1 MNMCLVKVMM
11 MIISYIYYCLFMI
24 TLVHSQIIDECIE
37 GRCGENEPTIRFPFR
52 LKGRQPP
59 HCGYPGFDLS
69 CNNDSNQTILHL
81 PNLHLKL
88 HVKKI
93 DYQRQSIL
101 VYNPNCV
108 HKQNWKF
115 LNLSISP
122 FSFGGSCMLLNCS
135 SNHSTDKVLLSSPIP
150 CLSNTKYSV
159 YAMYDSNYP
168 SNIWRDVVSCR
179 RMYQNLPISSGI
191 FQSNSSLGWSKP
203 NCTHCEVKGEKC
215 RLMKRPHDHD
225 LMNNIDQIECY
236 NDNNQTIKKGG
247 PSQIPLVTAGSF
259 VIILGF
265 LASTFYVYH
274 FRKNTRQNGLRI
286 EKFLED
292 YIAFKPSRYT
302 YADVKN
308 ITSEFKE
315 KLGEGA
321 YGEVFKGKL
330 SNDIFVAVKILN
342 SVSNGNGEDFINEVA
357 TIGQIHHVNVVRL
370 VGYCA
375 DGFRR
380 ALVYEFLPN
389 DSLDKY
395 ISVRGPIDDINVCSL
410 SWEKLLDIVLG
421 TAKGIEYLH
430 QGCDKRILH
439 FDIKPQNILLDHN
452 FKPKIADFGL
462 AKLCSK
468 DQSIVSMSTARGTI
482 GYIAP
487 EIFSRNFGNVSYKS
501 DVYSFGMLLL
511 EIVGGRRCNNTD
523 EIYYP
528 EWIFNL
534 LEEGEDLRIY
544 IDEGGDGKIAKKLAM
559 VGLQC
564 IQWHPIDRPTMK
576 VVVQMLEGNEELSMP
591 PNPFSSTNQSK
602 QSTKM
607 PQRFMTT
614 MELETI
620 TE

>member
-1 MNMCLVKVMM
+1 MNMCLVKVV
-11 MIISYIYYCLFMI
+11 MIISYIYYSLFMI
-24 TLVHSQIIDECIE
+24 TLVLAETQTSHECKEVRCDEN
-37 GRCGENEPTIRFPFR
+37 GPPIRFPFR
-52 LKGRQPP
+52 LKGKQPS
-59 HCGYPGFDLS
+59 HCGYDPGFDLS
-69 CNNDSNQTILHL
+69 CTHSNQTLLHL

-88 HVKKI
+88 HVTKI
-93 DYQRQSIL
+93 DYEEQSL
-101 VYNPNCV
+101 KAYNPYCIQKHNL
-108 HKQNWKF
+108 KF
-115 LNLSISP
+115 LNLSNSP
-122 FSFGGSCMLLNCS
+122 FFSLYSGDSMLLKCS
-135 SNHSTDKVLLSSPIP
+135 FNESDYYGHMYSSPIP
-150 CLSNTKYSV
+150 CLSDSSKYFV
-159 YAMYDSNYP
+159 YAIGTY
-168 SNIWRDVVSCR
+168 SNIWGDIVGCS
-179 RMYQNLPISSGI
+179 RMYNNLQVPPTI
-191 FQSNSSLGWSKP
+191 FHSIKMEEVVRIYLWWSKP
-203 NCTHCEVKGEKC
+203 DCKYCESKGKKCT
-215 RLMKRPHDHD
+215 LIKRPNSNNATQCSKDTMKGVLFQVS
-225 LMNNIDQIECY
+225 LM
-236 NDNNQTIKKGG
+236 T
-247 PSQIPLVTAGSF
+247 SGSF
-259 VIILGF
+259 AIILGF
-265 LASTFYVYH
+265 LATFYVCH
-274 FRKNTRQNGLRI
+274 LGKNKRQNGLRI

-302 YADVKN
+302 YADVRN
-308 ITSEFKE
+308 ITSEFKD

-330 SNDIFVAVKILN
+330 SNDISVAVKILN
-342 SVSNGNGEDFINEVA
+342 RVSKENGEDFINEVA
-357 TIGQIHHVNVVRL
+357 TIGQIHHINVVRL

-395 ISVRGPIDDINVCSL
+395 ISVRGSTDDINICSL
-410 SWEKLLDIVLG
+410 SWEKLLDIVTG

-487 EIFSRNFGNVSYKS
+487 EVFSRNFGNVSYKS

-511 EIVGGRRCNNTD
+511 EIVGGRRSNNTN

-544 IDEGGDGKIAKKLAM
+544 IDEGGDGKIAKKLAI

-591 PNPFSSTNQSK
+591 PNPFSSTNPSK
-602 QSTKM
+602 QNTKM
-607 PQRFMTT
+607 PKRLMTT

-620 TE
+620 AE

>member
-1 MNMCLVKVMM
+1 M
-11 MIISYIYYCLFMI
+11 MIIYSLFMI
-24 TLVHSQIIDECIE
+24 TLVVGVKEKSYNNIDECIE
-37 GRCGENEPTIRFPFR
+37 ARCGENEPPIRFPFR
-52 LKGRQPP
+52 LKGRQPT

-69 CNNDSNQTILHL
+69 CTHDSNQTMILL
-81 PNLHLKL
+81 PNLPLKL
-88 HVKKI
+88 HVKEI
-93 DYQRQSIL
+93 YYERQSML
-101 VYNPNCV
+101 AYNPNCIQ
-108 HKQNWKF
+108 KQTLKL
-115 LNLSISP
+115 LNLSTNSP
-122 FSFGGSCMLLNCS
+122 FYSDYGSMLIQCS
-135 SNHSTDKVLLSSPIP
+135 SNHTNKGLLGSPVA
-150 CLSNTKYSV
+150 CLSDSKYFV
-159 YAMYDSNYP
+159 YAIGKYYP
-168 SNIWRDVVSCR
+168 SNIWRDIVSCS
-179 RMYQNLPISSGI
+179 RMFHNLPVPTEI
-191 FQSNSSLGWSKP
+191 FHSDSYLRWSKLP
-203 NCTHCEVKGEKC
+203 DCRHCEAKGKKC
-215 RLMKRPHDHD
+215 RLKKPHHD
-225 LMNNIDQIECY
+225 DYNTDQTECY
-236 NDNNQTIKKGG
+236 NQTKKGG
-247 PSQIPLVTAGSF
+247 DLSKVSLVIAGSF
-259 VIILGF
+259 AIMLGF
-265 LASTFYVYH
+265 LATIYVCH
-274 FRKNTRQNGLRI
+274 LGKNKRQNGLRI

-302 YADVKN
+302 YADVRN
-308 ITSEFKE
+308 ITSEFKD

-321 YGEVFKGKL
+321 YGQVFKGKL

-342 SVSNGNGEDFINEVA
+342 SVSKGNGEDFINEVA

-380 ALVYEFLPN
+380 ALIYEFLPN

-395 ISVRGPIDDINVCSL
+395 ISIRGPTDIKICSL

-468 DQSIVSMSTARGTI
+468 DQSMVSMSTARGTI

-501 DVYSFGMLLL
+501 DIYSFGMLLL
-511 EIVGGRRCNNTD
+511 EIVGGKRSNNITE

-544 IDEGGDGKIAKKLAM
+544 IDEGGDGKISKKLAM

-576 VVVQMLEGNEELSMP
+576 VVVQMLGGNEELSMP
-591 PNPFSSTNQSK
+591 PNPFSSTDLSK
-602 QSTKM
+602 QNTKM
-607 PQRFMTT
+607 PQKFMKT

-620 TE
+620 LE